1 MATPLPTGSLR
12 SPRASRA
19 AATVRRESWFMRR
32 SFIGAMKSRG
42 LKSRTRAAECE
53 ARPAVSKRSMG
64 AMAAGA
70 IMPRPVMAMRIFGG
84 SSHGRTVH
92 SPRATE
98 IQNAEYECR
107 IEKATRQR
115 SIDPRSGIERRHHL
129 GEQVIER
136 AVHEAVRRAG

>member
-1 MATPLPTGSLR
+1 MATPLPTGSFR
-12 SPRASRA
+12 SPRASFA
-19 AATVRRESWFMRR
+19 AETVRRESWFIRR

-64 AMAAGA
+64 AGAAGA

-84 SSHGRTVH
+84 SSHERTVH

-98 IQNAEYECR
+98 IQNAECECR
-107 IEKATRQR
+107 IEKATRLR
-115 SIDPRSGIERRHHL
+115 GLHDRDVVEGFGRSGCRTQL
-129 GEQVIER
+129 
-136 AVHEAVRRAG
+136 